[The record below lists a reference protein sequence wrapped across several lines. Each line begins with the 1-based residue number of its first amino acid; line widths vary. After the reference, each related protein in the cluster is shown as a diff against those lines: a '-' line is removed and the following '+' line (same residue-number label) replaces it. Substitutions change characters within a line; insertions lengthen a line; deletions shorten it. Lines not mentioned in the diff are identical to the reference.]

1 MSKTY
6 YYFYY
11 TYYIFILRIC
21 FRYVYMIFDDIL
33 KEGISAVA
41 LRPNRDVSSRPTSL
55 PTRRDNARRKKL
67 MQRASRR
74 CDSPL
79 RLDNLVTNSRVIP
92 GER

>member
-1 MSKTY
+1 M
-6 YYFYY
+6 
-11 TYYIFILRIC
+11 L
-21 FRYVYMIFDDIL
+21 FDDIL
-33 KEGISAVA
+33 KGSISAA
-41 LRPNRDVSSRPTSL
+41 LRPGSDRDVSSRPTSL